1 MTLLPQLI
9 EQLQEVFN
17 SRIDSYKDTL
27 IKEKYKPLP
36 KGKYP
41 RIIIEETE
49 NEEVEN
55 RSTAAGERTVALT
68 YTFTCYSRDMEEN
81 DYVDSVKFLANE
93 IEKFIAD
100 NYKPMTRLGDPVNIP
115 FISDRTVMTRVLRFS
130 CVYDYET
137 NLIYKN

>member
-9 EQLQEVFN
+9 EQLQEVFD

-41 RIIIEETE
+41 RIIIEETV

>member
-1 MTLLPQLI
+1 MTLLPQII
-9 EQLQEVFN
+9 EGLQQVF
-17 SRIDSYKDTL
+17 SARLDSYKETL

-36 KGKYP
+36 KGVYP
-41 RIIIEETE
+41 RIIVEETE

-100 NYKPMTRLGDPVNIP
+100 NYKPMTRLGDPVNMP